1 MRLDHRPFDVAVI
14 GATGFTGRL
23 ACEYLHTKCPD
34 VKWLAT
40 ARSETKLEQLR
51 AELGLESSQTRVV
64 DCTDPAGLSALATE
78 CSVVA
83 NFAGTPFL
91 DKALPV
97 VEQCVTHACHYVDI
111 TGEVPLQRASYD
123 KYHEAACATKTLI
136 IHACGYDS
144 VPSDLGAFLAVQ
156 ELKEKHG
163 VACSELKAFAGASS
177 GGVSGGTLATA
188 LGLMS
193 GRFKAMPG
201 MQEAAARGA
210 YALDPEGAKGGV
222 DTGDYGGVAF
232 DRRVQSW
239 HMPNI
244 MAGVNAPVV
253 RKCVAPLLSHA
264 ASLQPGP
271 L

>member
-1 MRLDHRPFDVAVI
+1 MHSWKALSQARVNMRLDHRPFDVAVI

-136 IHACGYDS
+136 IHAGQLHIGVFQSFDQS
-144 VPSDLGAFLAVQ
+144 IPVVFQHVRGTPSHPLDNAVQ
-156 ELKEKHG
+156 
-163 VACSELKAFAGASS
+163 
-177 GGVSGGTLATA
+177 LA
-188 LGLMS
+188 
-193 GRFKAMPG
+193 
-201 MQEAAARGA
+201 
-210 YALDPEGAKGGV
+210 
-222 DTGDYGGVAF
+222 
-232 DRRVQSW
+232 
-239 HMPNI
+239 
-244 MAGVNAPVV
+244 
-253 RKCVAPLLSHA
+253 
-264 ASLQPGP
+264 
-271 L
+271 